1 MRARSVRAKESFLQ
15 QAVLD
20 EVKMSHNETSPMGAH
35 PHVANQTSELWN
47 STERS
52 LTIIDRN
59 GRILSASQAVVRS
72 TGKAASELIGLSIC
86 ELRSQAFASLL
97 NDRISKVVSTGTA
110 EHFEIVTGKQHVEHF
125 LYPLCDGVGTI
136 VQLALLETDITEEM
150 QARELLL
157 ESREMLRL
165 VLDTIPVRVFWK
177 DVDSNYRGCNQSFAH
192 DSGLSSPEE
201 LVGKNDWEMGWVD
214 QAEAYRADD
223 RMVIDTGK
231 PRLNYEEPQTTP
243 DGRIIWLR
251 TSKVPLFDSKGII
264 KGVLGTYEEITEQKQ
279 IQESLKKSEEKSR
292 DLFDGAP
299 IGYHE
304 IDSNGCIVD
313 VNRTELEMLGYHR
326 EEMIGQPVWHFVY
339 ESESS
344 RKRVGEKLSGV
355 IPPTKGTVRNY
366 LRKDGTEFTT
376 LMEERL
382 IKDDQG
388 RITGIRTVIQDITE
402 RTRAEDALRI
412 SEERFRTTLYSI
424 GDGVITTDVRGRV
437 LQMNPVAESLT
448 GWSEAQANGKFIDEV
463 FIIVNEESGTP
474 VENPVFRVLRLGSI
488 VGLANHTLLIARD
501 GVRRPIADSGAPI
514 RNERGDTIGVV
525 LVFNDQSEH
534 RLLQAQL
541 MQAQKLEAIGR
552 LAGGIAHDFNNVIA
566 VILGYAK
573 LIEHSMSPLDP
584 IARKVR
590 AIASAAERSADLTK
604 QLLAFAR
611 KQVIAPVVL
620 NLNDSLSGLQQM
632 LTRLVGE
639 DIAVTLHLKND
650 LWNTKIDPAQVDQIL
665 ANLATNARDAIAD
678 VGTISI
684 ESSNTVI
691 DDDYCKAHMDVQAG
705 DYVMIAFSDSGS
717 GMDRTTMAQIFEP
730 FFTTKPKG
738 QGTGLGLATVFG
750 IVKQNNGFINVYS
763 EPGKG
768 TTFRIYLPRFFG
780 EIDVPSA
787 KEEDIPLKGNETILV
802 VEDEEQLLDLA
813 KSSLELFGYTVFTAK
828 SPGDAILLC
837 ERSDKT
843 IDLLIT
849 DVVMPEM
856 NGRELRER
864 LDGVKPGMKVIYM
877 SGYTADVVAHRGILE
892 EGVHFLQKPFTPRS
906 LARKARNVLNG

>member
-1 MRARSVRAKESFLQ
+1 
-15 QAVLD
+15 
-20 EVKMSHNETSPMGAH
+20 MGSDSL
-35 PHVANQTSELWN
+35 VAGRTPDPWKAAEQ
-47 STERS
+47 S
-52 LTIIDRN
+52 LTIIDKS
-59 GRILSASQAVVRS
+59 GRILSAGPAFARS
-72 TGKAASELIGLSIC
+72 SGKAVSELIGRSIC
-86 ELRSQAFASLL
+86 DFRSQAFASLL
-97 NDRISKVVSTGTA
+97 NDRIAKVASTGTA
-110 EHFEIVTGKQHVEHF
+110 ENFEIVNGRQHVENF
-125 LYPLCDGVGTI
+125 LYPLCDGKGTN
-136 VQLALLETDITEEM
+136 VQFALLESDITEEL

-157 ESREMLRL
+157 ESRQMLRL

-177 DVDSNYRGCNQSFAH
+177 DCDSNYRGCNQSFAN

-201 LVGKNDWEMGWVD
+201 LVGKNDWEMGWVA

-223 RMVIDTGK
+223 RSVIDTGK

-251 TSKVPLFDSKGII
+251 TSKVPLFDSEGII
-264 KGVLGTYEEITEQKQ
+264 KGVLGTYEDISEQKR

-292 DLFDGAP
+292 ELFDRAP

-304 IDSNGCIVD
+304 IDSDGCIVD
-313 VNRTELEMLGYHR
+313 VNRTELEMLGYDR
-326 EEMIGQPVWHFVY
+326 EEMIGHPVWHFVH
-339 ESESS
+339 EPESS
-344 RKRVGEKLSGV
+344 RKRVAEKLAGV
-355 IPPTKGTVRNY
+355 IPPTKGTIRNY
-366 LRKDGTEFTT
+366 VRKDGTEFTT

-388 RITGIRTVIQDITE
+388 KITGIRTVIQDITE

-448 GWSEAQANGKFIDEV
+448 GWSEEQAAGKFIDEV
-463 FIIVNEESGTP
+463 FTIVNEESGRP
-474 VENPVFRVLRLGSI
+474 VENPVFRVLRQGAI
-488 VGLANHTLLIARD
+488 VGLANHTSLIAKD

-514 RNERGDTIGVV
+514 RNEHGDTIGVV

-541 MQAQKLEAIGR
+541 AQAQKMEAIGR

-573 LIEHSMSPLDP
+573 LIEHAMSPLDP

-590 AIASAAERSADLTK
+590 AIASAAERSAELTK

-611 KQVIAPVVL
+611 KQVITPVVL
-620 NLNDSLSGLQQM
+620 NLNDSLTGLQQM
-632 LTRLVGE
+632 LARLVGE
-639 DIAVTLHLKND
+639 DITVTLHLEKD

-678 VGTISI
+678 VGAISI
-684 ESSNTVI
+684 ESSNEVI
-691 DDDYCKAHMDVQAG
+691 DEDYCKAHMDFQPG
-705 DYVMIAFSDSGS
+705 DFVMIAFSDSGS
-717 GMDRTTMAQIFEP
+717 GMDKATITQIFEP

-750 IVKQNNGFINVYS
+750 IVKQNNGYINVYS

-813 KSSLELFGYTVFTAK
+813 KSSLELFGYTVFIAK

-837 ERSDKT
+837 ERSDVKF
-843 IDLLIT
+843 DLLIT

-856 NGRELRER
+856 NGRELKER
-864 LDGVKPGMKVIYM
+864 LERVKPGMKVIYM
-877 SGYTADVVAHRGILE
+877 SGYTADVVAHRGILD